1 MKLSQM
7 TNEQAC
13 EAMIRLSDP
22 VSRLLEDKS
31 ILPLLKQLSE
41 MKDVP
46 AAEAVGAMLPKAVAF
61 AMKDHRD
68 DLFEIIGAMTDES
81 AEQVAKMNFMQ
92 TISVVREFADKDFI
106 DFFKSS
112 GNVTSN
118 PGKN

>member
-13 EAMIRLSDP
+13 NAMIRLADP

-31 ILPLLKQLSE
+31 ILPLLQQFSE

-46 AAEAVGAMLPKAVAF
+46 AAEAVGAILPKAVAF
-61 AMKDHRD
+61 AMKDHRG
-68 DLFEIIGAMTDES
+68 DLYEIIGAMTD
-81 AEQVAKMNFMQ
+81 ATAGQVAEMNFMQ
-92 TISVVREFADKDFI
+92 TIAVVMDFVDKDFV

-118 PGKN
+118 PGKS

>member
-13 EAMIRLSDP
+13 NAMIRLADP
-22 VSRLLEDKS
+22 VGRLLEDKS
-31 ILPLLKQLSE
+31 IIPLLKQFSE

-46 AAEAVGAMLPKAVAF
+46 AAEAVGAILPKAVTF
-61 AMKDHRD
+61 AMKDHKG
-68 DLFEIIGAMTDES
+68 DLFEIIGAMTDTS
-81 AEQVAKMNFMQ
+81 TEQVAEMNFMQ
-92 TISVVREFADKDFI
+92 TISVVREFVDKDFI

-118 PGKN
+118 PGKS